1 MTLCPQFQGRF
12 ASFRLIGLF
21 AAFVLAGA
29 GLFTSATAQ
38 AQVDLDWQPETT
50 WLFAVGILEWQ
61 HPDVWP
67 GMPGAQAHRRDVELV
82 EHFRASGVPE
92 QQIVYLQDRQATR
105 KRIDRALA
113 SHLANTRPGDLLVFY
128 FTGHG
133 ARNRETHRATFAN
146 YDAPGGDEAWHVES
160 IFSAIE
166 RGFRG
171 QRALLIADCCYSG
184 ALADAARGRE
194 SPISYGCLC
203 SSFSRN
209 SSTGN
214 WTFTESLLK
223 AWRGDPAADLDDD
236 GAVEW
241 QEMGRFAELD
251 MAFIERQ
258 KSVFYRTPQFDPR
271 MKLAATDGP
280 RPPRAGERLEVQW
293 KSDWYRAQVI
303 DSRGQEL
310 KIHYVGYADS
320 WDEWVGPQRVRP
332 YRPHS
337 LAAGQRVDVQWDGDH
352 KWYPATVV
360 RSWYGLSLVHYDGYT
375 REWDEWINRDALRPQ
390 Q

>member
-1 MTLCPQFQGRF
+1 MMFTLRFQRRC
-12 ASFRLIGLF
+12 ASFRLISLF
-21 AAFVLAGA
+21 AAIVLAGGWA
-29 GLFTSATAQ
+29 FSSATAE
-38 AQVDLDWQPETT
+38 AQEDLDWQPETT

-67 GMPGAQAHRRDVELV
+67 GMPGAEANRRDVEFV

-92 QQIVYLQDRQATR
+92 KQIVYLKDRLATR
-105 KRIDRALA
+105 KRIDHALA
-113 SHLANTRPGDLLVFY
+113 SHLAKSRPGDLLVFY

-133 ARNRETHRATFAN
+133 SRNRETHRATFAN
-146 YDAPGGDEAWHVES
+146 YDAPSGDDAWHVED
-160 IFSAIE
+160 ILSAIE
-166 RGFRG
+166 RKFRG
-171 QRALLIADCCYSG
+171 ERALLIADSCYSG
-184 ALADAARGRE
+184 ALADAARRRE
-194 SPISYGCLC
+194 SSISYGCLC

-223 AWRGDPAADLDDD
+223 GWRGDPAADLDDD
-236 GAVEW
+236 GAIEW

-258 KSVFYRTPQFDPR
+258 KSVFFHTPEFDPR
-271 MKLAATDGP
+271 MKLAAAEGP
-280 RPPRAGERLEVQW
+280 RLPRAGERLEVQW
-293 KSDWYRAQVI
+293 KKDWYRAQVV
-303 DSRGQEL
+303 DSRGEQL

-320 WDEWVGPQRVRP
+320 WDEWVGPERIRP

-337 LAAGQRVDVQWDGDH
+337 PAAGQRVDVKWDGDH

-375 REWDEWINRDALRPQ
+375 REWDEWVNRDVIRPRR
-390 Q
+390 

>member
-1 MTLCPQFQGRF
+1 MTLSPQFQGRR
-12 ASFRLIGLF
+12 ASFRLIGLL
-21 AAFVLAGA
+21 AAFVLAA
-29 GLFTSATAQ
+29 GWASSSATAQ
-38 AQVDLDWQPETT
+38 AQEELDWQPETT

-67 GMPGAQAHRRDVELV
+67 GMPGAETNRRDVELV
-82 EHFRASGVPE
+82 EYFRASGVPDE
-92 QQIVYLQDRQATR
+92 QIVYLKDNQATR
-105 KRIDRALA
+105 KRIDHALA
-113 SHLANTRPGDLLVFY
+113 SHLSKSRPGDLLVFY

-133 ARNRETHRATFAN
+133 SRNRETHRATFAN
-146 YDAPGGDEAWHVES
+146 YDAPSGDDAWAVEE
-160 IFSAIE
+160 IYDAIE
-166 RGFRG
+166 SEFRG
-171 QRALLIADCCYSG
+171 EQALLIADCCYSG
-184 ALADAARGRE
+184 ALADAARGRD
-194 SPISYGCLC
+194 SSIAYGCLC

-223 AWRGDPAADLDDD
+223 GWRGDPAVDLDDD

-241 QEMGRFAELD
+241 DEMGRFAELD

-258 KSVFYRTPQFDPR
+258 KSVFYRTKDFDPR
-271 MKLAATDGP
+271 MKLAADDGP
-280 RPPRAGERLEVQW
+280 RPPRAGERLEVRW

-303 DSRGQEL
+303 ESRGAEL
-310 KIHYVGYADS
+310 KIHYIGYADS
-320 WDEWVGPQRVRP
+320 WDEWVGPERVRP

-375 REWDEWINRDALRPQ
+375 REWDEWVNRDALRPQ
-390 Q
+390 R